1 MQKLRRN
8 AEISSLIASLV
19 VASSLPPAEKARRL
33 DSILTELIFKI
44 VKEAEKEKSRR
55 GNDGSKSLER
65 IFIHD

>member
-55 GNDGSKSLER
+55 GNDGSEQ
-65 IFIHD
+65 H